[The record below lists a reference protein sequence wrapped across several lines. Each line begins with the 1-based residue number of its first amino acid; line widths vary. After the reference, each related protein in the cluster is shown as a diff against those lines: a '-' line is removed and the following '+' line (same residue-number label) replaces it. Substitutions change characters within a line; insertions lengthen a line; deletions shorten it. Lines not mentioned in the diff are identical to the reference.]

1 MSPIADAPINA
12 ALQENAA
19 GAAIASGNSKQVHL
33 SSEDCIAL
41 ETQYAAH
48 K

>member
-1 MSPIADAPINA
+1 MSPVAIDPIQA
-12 ALQENAA
+12 ALQENAT
-19 GAAIASGNSKQVHL
+19 GAAIASGATKQVKL

-41 ETQYAAH
+41 ENQYAAH

>member
-1 MSPIADAPINA
+1 MSPIADTPINA

-19 GAAIASGNSKQVHL
+19 GAAIVSGAVKKVHL
-33 SSEDCIAL
+33 TSEDCIAL